1 MGKLAQATSKYTIY
15 AKFEAD
21 GTVEKPDVI
30 GAVFGQTEGLLGPD
44 MELRELQKTGRL
56 GRIDVEIK
64 NVNGKASG
72 VISIPSS
79 LDSSETALI
88 AACIETIERVG
99 PCNAK
104 IYIDKIEDVRIAKR
118 NYVISRAKDLLGR
131 MFEEGFSDPQQIAE
145 QIKEAVR
152 VAEIGDYRGLPAGP
166 GLDSYDSIIIVE
178 GRADV
183 LALLRNGI
191 KNVIAIE
198 GTSVPKPIVD
208 ISKQKTATAFLDG
221 DRGGDLILKELLSVA
236 EIDFVA
242 RAPRGKEVEE
252 LGKKEIFQCLRAKE
266 PTGQTKPEIVVKEE
280 QVVAER
286 VSPTY
291 KSGIEFDKLQRFR
304 EVLEDLTGTRAACF
318 LDGSLEIL
326 GRVPIK
332 EMFSAMRELDA
343 EVIVLDGDID
353 QKLVNQ
359 CASNGV
365 KYVIGMKVGRIRTP
379 EGMVVLTIQDLK

>member
-1 MGKLAQATSKYTIY
+1 
-15 AKFEAD
+15 
-21 GTVEKPDVI
+21 
-30 GAVFGQTEGLLGPD
+30 
-44 MELRELQKTGRL
+44 
-56 GRIDVEIK
+56 
-64 NVNGKASG
+64 
-72 VISIPSS
+72 
-79 LDSSETALI
+79 
-88 AACIETIERVG
+88 
-99 PCNAK
+99 
-104 IYIDKIEDVRIAKR
+104 
-118 NYVISRAKDLLGR
+118 
-131 MFEEGFSDPQQIAE
+131 
-145 QIKEAVR
+145 
-152 VAEIGDYRGLPAGP
+152 
-166 GLDSYDSIIIVE
+166 
-178 GRADV
+178 
-183 LALLRNGI
+183 
-191 KNVIAIE
+191 VIAIE
-198 GTSVPKPIVD
+198 GTSVPKPIID

-221 DRGGDLILKELLSVA
+221 DRGGDLILKELLSIA

-266 PTGQTKPEIVVKEE
+266 PTEQTKPEVVKEE
-280 QVVAER
+280 QVAIEKVT
-286 VSPTY
+286 PTY

-343 EVIVLDGDID
+343 EVIVLDGDVD

>member
-64 NVNGKASG
+64 NINGKASG
-72 VISIPSS
+72 IISVPSS

-166 GLDSYDSIIIVE
+166 GLDSYDSIVIVE

-198 GTSVPKPIVD
+198 GTSVPKPIID